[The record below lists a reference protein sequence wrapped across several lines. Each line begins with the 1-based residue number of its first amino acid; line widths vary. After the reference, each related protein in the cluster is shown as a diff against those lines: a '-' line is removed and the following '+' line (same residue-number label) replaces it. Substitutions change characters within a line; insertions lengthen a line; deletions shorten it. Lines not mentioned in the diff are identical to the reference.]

1 MGSASSHSSV
11 FPDGLFGH
19 HHAPPMSTPSRS
31 GNAPSAPATTSPGG
45 WTTKRPLRSFPAPN
59 QKLGIDWPPAPL
71 ARRLRSFG
79 PDISIFETANALRY
93 TAAVFPPTPVVAAG

>member
-11 FPDGLFGH
+11 LPDGLFGH

-31 GNAPSAPATTSPGG
+31 GNAPRAPATTSPGG
-45 WTTKRPLRSFPAPN
+45 WTTKRPLRSFPTPD

-71 ARRLRSFG
+71 ARRRRSSG
-79 PDISIFETANALRY
+79 PDMSIFEIVKALRY
-93 TAAVFPPTPVVAAG
+93 TAALLPPT